1 MFNVIICLYVKNPQN
16 HEKGTMNPKAAEQ
29 MKQNASPCF
38 TIIQGFIKGKF

>member
-16 HEKGTMNPKAAEQ
+16 YESKGGGTGEA
-29 MKQNASPCF
+29 NASPCF